1 MAAEKIHRRKAVKAF
16 YGNPPNSTF
25 YEHIKRKLIPEPDI
39 ELGPSMP
46 GWTDGLITRHQET
59 LRRVAAQG
67 RERRST
73 TARRV
78 RRSPRRMRTV
88 NPRPPRRHHPQIKKT
103 TALARCNQVR

>member
-1 MAAEKIHRRKAVKAF
+1 MAAETIHRRKAVKAF
-16 YGNPPNSTF
+16 YGNPPDSTF

-78 RRSPRRMRTV
+78 RRSPRRMRTGE
-88 NPRPPRRHHPQIKKT
+88 PAAATSAPST
-103 TALARCNQVR
+103 D